1 MAYLV
6 KNSLFNRYS
15 FLLLVGLLTSL
26 FSAAPLLAADTDED
40 TGPIRSPV
48 RLLTPDAIKGLGP
61 TEAYLKIHDFI
72 MQADKLDQFK
82 PVLSKEAIEKA
93 NRGWISTKLE
103 SENRVSPEVM
113 EEQIF
118 KIMKMMMYPRVK
130 ITSEHIE
137 GEKAVL
143 QAVPLSTNQL
153 DDVREGFDDG
163 DVDRSISA
171 STSSGSGSGS
181 DDDDKDATT
190 STTGIIHMRLEDGVW
205 KHHRENWHSKV
216 GNAVRGSNDTAAKVD
231 ELKEWCA
238 GARTAKIANVAVS
251 GKIKGMPFKAQSS
264 IYDSFVSTLSFE
276 AAIGKT
282 SALPA
287 RVTIFLFNDNKLPYS
302 LKLLSPGKP
311 TNLPHIHLR
320 FAGEGKNGMK
330 TKSYT
335 AADRYGM
342 RLEFDPLKEKGKI
355 SGKIVLRIP
364 DEERSEVSG
373 IFNASIR

>member
-1 MAYLV
+1 M
-6 KNSLFNRYS
+6 KNSLFGRFS
-15 FLLLVGLLTSL
+15 FLLLGCLLA
-26 FSAAPLLAADTDED
+26 FVCNAAPLQAADTDD
-40 TGPIRSPV
+40 DDDAGPIKSPS
-48 RLLTPDAIKGLGP
+48 RLLTPDALKGLGP
-61 TEAYLKIHDFI
+61 TEAYLKIHEFI

-82 PVLSKEAIEKA
+82 PVLSREAIDKA

-130 ITSEHIE
+130 ITSEQVE
-137 GEKAVL
+137 GDKAVL

-153 DDVREGFDDG
+153 DDVRGGFDDG

-171 STSSGSGSGS
+171 SSSSGSGTGS
-181 DDDDKDATT
+181 DEEDKDATT
-190 STTGIIHMRLEDGVW
+190 STTGVIHMRLEDGVW
-205 KHHRENWHSKV
+205 KHHRENWHSR
-216 GNAVRGSNDTAAKVD
+216 AGSSGQGSKDAAAKSD
-231 ELKEWCA
+231 ELREWCA
-238 GARTAKIANVAVS
+238 GARTAKIANAAVS
-251 GKIKGMPFKAQSS
+251 GKLKGLPFKASS
-264 IYDSFVSTLSFE
+264 FIYDSFVSTLSME
-276 AAIGKT
+276 APVGKT

-287 RVTIFLFNDNKLPYS
+287 RVTIFLFNDNKLPYGT
-302 LKLLSPGKP
+302 KLFSPGKP

-320 FAGEGKNGMK
+320 FGGEGKSGMK

-342 RLEFDPLKEKGKI
+342 RLEFDPLKQKGKI
-355 SGKIVLRIP
+355 SGRIVLRIP
-364 DEERSEVSG
+364 DEERSEVTG